1 LSICSEQGD
10 VTVAGAG
17 NEEAATV
24 VQPDVLVGKGVV
36 HILDRAL
43 GECYQDWEIA
53 TCVCLSD
60 MFQMLL
66 HPQNRNKCGLIH

>member
-1 LSICSEQGD
+1 